1 MSLLKRLEMFSYPT
15 KYKFV
20 ENEFRYENIIW
31 WTKSIG
37 CLLFGFSKSI
47 FDLHNTIS
55 NSQVAMLSS

>member
-1 MSLLKRLEMFSYPT
+1 MFSYPT

-55 NSQVAMLSS
+55 NSQVAMLSF